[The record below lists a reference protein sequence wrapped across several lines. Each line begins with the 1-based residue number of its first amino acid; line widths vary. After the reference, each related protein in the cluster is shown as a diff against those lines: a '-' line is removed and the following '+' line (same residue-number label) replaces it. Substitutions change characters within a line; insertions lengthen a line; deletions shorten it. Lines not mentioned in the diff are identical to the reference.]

1 MAASFTGAVSDK
13 VGLFE
18 AANGGTIFL
27 DEVNSLPLS
36 AQVKLLRVLQE
47 QRFTPVGSVR
57 EISVNVRVIAA
68 SNANLEGIVRE
79 GSFREDLYYRLN
91 VVQIPMPALRE
102 RTEDIPERHR
112 MHMLRPRPIEVRE
125 IDPQDQLNPEPKS
138 DVNHMWFRAPDAAGQ
153 EPWMHHCLMAYASDM
168 SILGSAARRHGVSWL
183 SGQMMGASLDHA
195 LWFHAPLNFDEWHL
209 YTMDSPFA
217 GNARSF
223 NRGSVFTRDGALVA
237 SVAQEGLMRPVR
249 KKG

>member
-1 MAASFTGAVSDK
+1 MERKICQLAHLLLSAAVLAGCSGKDFSD
-13 VGLFE
+13 
-18 AANGGTIFL
+18 L
-27 DEVNSLPLS
+27 DEFMAEKRARPGGIIAPIPTFKAYEAFAYS
-36 AQVKLLRVLQE
+36 ATSMRSP
-47 QRFTPVGSVR
+47 F
-57 EISVNVRVIAA
+57 
-68 SNANLEGIVRE
+68 
-79 GSFREDLYYRLN
+79 D
-91 VVQIPMPALRE
+91 
-102 RTEDIPERHR
+102 
-112 MHMLRPRPIEVRE
+112 RPIEVRE
-125 IDPQDQLNPEPKS
+125 IDPQDQLKPQPKS
-138 DVNHMWFRAPDAAGQ
+138 DVNHMWFRAPNAAGQ

-195 LWFHAPLNFDEWHL
+195 MWFHAPLNFDEWHL